1 MMKHMIRST
10 RRAMSLRAFFS
21 QVTESSKRSGQVSTR
36 DNLQF
41 SKKRLVD
48 FGELPHGEIPTALQ
62 YSKPSSFNKLSN
74 GVSVATETSFSDQ
87 VAYLFSLT

>member
-1 MMKHMIRST
+1 MIVNRLAT
-10 RRAMSLRAFFS
+10 KRTQKVFSLLAPFS
-21 QVTESSKRSGQVSTR
+21 QVSRSQGRTPAHR

-62 YSKPSSFNKLSN
+62 
-74 GVSVATETSFSDQ
+74 FSRP
-87 VAYLFSLT
+87 